1 MSLAA
6 RLFATTN
13 VDKLRALSQQK
24 ILRRALT
31 GKDLIAIGL
40 GTMIGGGIFTTV
52 GPGILMAGPAII
64 ISYLIAG
71 LASLFAAL
79 SYAELGSMV
88 PIAGSAYTYSYATL
102 GKLVAWIIGFAL
114 LFEYGI
120 SAAPVA
126 QQFSGA
132 IQAVLKDFGITLPS
146 WAHSSSLTIH
156 GAWWIPTN
164 WDFAHSQYDIIGAIF
179 VLLLSLL
186 LSVGIRETATT
197 NNIFVV
203 LKIGALIVF
212 IIFGV
217 TLFHPAY
224 LHDFAPRGW
233 GHLRPF
239 SGGGGFGIIPGA
251 ALVFFS
257 YIGFDTAT
265 TTAEETKNPAR
276 DVPVGVIGAL
286 AIGTL
291 LYCATAIVLVG
302 AVPWQHVDQNAA
314 LQGALAPLHNWF
326 ANISITVGVLAGT
339 TSVALASLLGQ
350 TRIFYVMARDKMLP
364 PFVAKVNP
372 RFKTPVLMTMITGVA
387 VAILTL
393 IVPLTQL
400 LNLVNIGT
408 LLAFMV
414 VCGGVIYLRQTRP
427 DIPRSFRCPFVPV
440 FPAIGIVLSA
450 FLAIFGLSTE
460 TWIWFMSALGVGLII
475 FFLYG
480 YRKSNPEEVV
490 PVVEPEGL
498 QEFA

>member
-1 MSLAA
+1 MSFAS

-13 VDKLRALSQQK
+13 IEKLRAIAEQR

-40 GTMIGGGIFTTV
+40 GTMIGGGIFTTI
-52 GPGILMAGPAII
+52 GPGISMAGPAII

-71 LASLFAAL
+71 AASLFAAL

-132 IQAVLKDFGITLPS
+132 VQAILKDVGVTIPV
-146 WAHSSSLTIH
+146 WAQTSHLAIH
-156 GAWWIPTN
+156 GAWWLPSS
-164 WDFAHSQYDIIGAIF
+164 WDFGHSQYDIIGAIF
-179 VLLLSLL
+179 VLLLSAL
-186 LSVGIRETATT
+186 LSIGIRETATT

-203 LKIGALIVF
+203 LKIGALFVF
-212 IIFGV
+212 IAFGL

-233 GHLRPF
+233 GHLTPF
-239 SGGGGFGIIPGA
+239 AGGGGYGIIPGA

-265 TTAEETKNPAR
+265 TTAEECKNPKR
-276 DVPVGVIGAL
+276 DVPIGVIGAL
-286 AIGTL
+286 AIGTV

-302 AVPWQHVDQNAA
+302 DVPWKHVDQNAA
-314 LQGALAPLHNWF
+314 LQAAIAPLHNWF
-326 ANISITVGVLAGT
+326 ATWAITVGVLAGT

-350 TRIFYVMARDKMLP
+350 TRIFYVMARDRMLP
-364 PFVAKVNP
+364 PFVARVHP
-372 RFKTPVLMTMITGVA
+372 RFKTPVMMTMVTGVA
-387 VAILTL
+387 IAILTL
-393 IVPLTQL
+393 IVPLDNL
-400 LNLVNIGT
+400 LNLINIGT

-414 VCGGVIYLRQTRP
+414 VCAGVIYLRYKRP
-427 DIPRSFRCPFVPV
+427 DIPRSFRSPFVPW
-440 FPAIGIVLSA
+440 FPALGILFSG
-450 FLAIFGLSTE
+450 FLAVFGLPTT
-460 TWIWFMSALGVGLII
+460 TWVWFVGALIVGLII
-475 FFLYG
+475 FFSYG
-480 YRKSNPEEVV
+480 FHKSDPEKIE
-490 PVVEPEGL
+490 PTVEPAGL
-498 QEFA
+498 EEYA

>member
-1 MSLAA
+1 MSFVG

-13 VDKLRALSQQK
+13 VDKLRALSKQK

-31 GKDLIAIGL
+31 GKDLIALGL
-40 GTMIGGGIFTTV
+40 GTMIGGGIFTTI
-52 GPGILMAGPAII
+52 GPGILMAGPAVI

-88 PIAGSAYTYSYATL
+88 PIAGSAYTYAYATM
-102 GKLVAWIIGFAL
+102 GKLIAWIIGFAL

-132 IQAVLKDFGITLPS
+132 IQAVLKEFGVNLPA
-146 WAHSSSLTIH
+146 WAQTSSLTIH
-156 GAWWIPTN
+156 GTWWVPTH
-164 WDFAHSQYDIIGAIF
+164 WDFMHSSYDIIGALF
-179 VLLLSLL
+179 VLVLSGVLA
-186 LSVGIRETATT
+186 VGIRETASA

-203 LKIGALIVF
+203 LKIGALLVF
-212 IIFGV
+212 IVMGLA
-217 TLFHPAY
+217 LFNPAN

-233 GHLRPF
+233 GHLTPF

-265 TTAEETKNPAR
+265 TTAEETVNPAR
-276 DVPVGVIGAL
+276 DIPVGVIGAL
-286 AIGTL
+286 VIGTI

-302 AVPWQHVDQNAA
+302 AVPWQKVDQTAA
-314 LQGALAPLHNWF
+314 LQAALRPLHSWF
-326 ANISITVGVLAGT
+326 ADIAITIGVLSGT

-350 TRIFYVMARDKMLP
+350 TRIFYVMARDRMLP

-387 VAILTL
+387 VAVLTL

-414 VCGGVIYLRQTRP
+414 VCAGVIYLRYRRP
-427 DIPRSFRCPFVPV
+427 DIPRAFRSPFVPV
-440 FPAIGIVLSA
+440 FPILGILMSA
-450 FLAIFGLSTE
+450 FLAVFGLSTE
-460 TWIWFMSALGVGLII
+460 TWIWFVSALVVGLII

-480 YRKSNPEEVV
+480 FRKSDPELVE
-490 PVVEPEGL
+490 PVVEPEGIR
-498 QEFA
+498 EYA